1 MWARLKRICDA
12 ITLSLF
18 ALALCSCA
26 PSTSY
31 AEETTGYITMTSQ
44 EWNDFKKDWNEQ
56 MMECQTLKANLAM
69 LKASS
74 TEQERLLLTLQTDCQ
89 TLEANLNETKLSL
102 TKAQSSLKQ
111 AKQEIETC
119 RKDLEA
125 LKKEIEAYKHEVRVA
140 KRQRDGGI
148 AIAAIAVLLAAC

>member
-1 MWARLKRICDA
+1 MWERLKRICDA

-119 RKDLEA
+119 KKDSEA
-125 LKKEIEAYKHEVRVA
+125 LKKEIETYKHKVRVA
-140 KRQRDGGI
+140 KRQRDGI

>member
-1 MWARLKRICDA
+1 MWTRLKRICDA

-31 AEETTGYITMTSQ
+31 AEETTDYITMTSQ
-44 EWNDFKKDWNEQ
+44 EWSDFKKDWNEQ

-74 TEQERLLLTLQTDCQ
+74 TEQEQLLLTLQADCQ
-89 TLEANLNETKLSL
+89 TLETNLNETKLSL

-119 RKDLEA
+119 KKDSEV
-125 LKKEIEAYKHEVRVA
+125 LKKEIETYKHKVRVA
-140 KRQRDGGI
+140 KRQRDGI
-148 AIAAIAVLLAAC
+148 AIAAIAVLLAAR

>member
-1 MWARLKRICDA
+1 MWTRLKRICDA

-44 EWNDFKKDWNEQ
+44 EWSDFKKDWNEQ
-56 MMECQTLKANLAM
+56 MMECQTLKANLTM

-119 RKDLEA
+119 KKDSEA
-125 LKKEIEAYKHEVRVA
+125 LKKEIETYKHKVRVA
-140 KRQRDGGI
+140 KRQRDGI
-148 AIAAIAVLLAAC
+148 AIAAIAVLLAAR

>member
-1 MWARLKRICDA
+1 MWTRLKRICDA

-44 EWNDFKKDWNEQ
+44 EWSDFKKDWNEQ
-56 MMECQTLKANLAM
+56 MMECQTLKANLTM

-74 TEQERLLLTLQTDCQ
+74 TEQEQLLLTLQADCQ
-89 TLEANLNETKLSL
+89 TLETKLNETKLSL

-119 RKDLEA
+119 KKDSEA
-125 LKKEIEAYKHEVRVA
+125 LKKEIETYKHKVRLA
-140 KRQRDGGI
+140 KRQRDGI
-148 AIAAIAVLLAAC
+148 ALAAVVVLLAAR